1 MRVRFGFAMFLLL
14 AATAIPSFAQQQW
27 GRPHPPRA
35 GACFY
40 RDAGF
45 NGDYFCMRRGDRWAS
60 MPSGFNDSISSIRL
74 FGGVRIRLFNDSNF
88 QGYTARLDH
97 DVDDLHNIRVR
108 EDPSHTWNDRISSI
122 SVIGDQDQWDREHQH
137 GDRQ

>member
-1 MRVRFGFAMFLLL
+1 
-14 AATAIPSFAQQQW
+14 
-27 GRPHPPRA
+27 
-35 GACFY
+35 
-40 RDAGF
+40 
-45 NGDYFCMRRGDRWAS
+45 MRRGDRWAS

-97 DVDDLHNIRVR
+97 DVDDLHNIRVC

-122 SVIGDQDQWDREHQH
+122 AVIGDQDQWDREHQH